1 MITFDTV
8 KNDNLTV
15 FVALSQILLLPNT
28 HIYSKSEIQKEL
40 NTQNKQVLLPKGLP
54 KGHFELVKGDCTVH
68 SQVLSLS

>member
-40 NTQNKQVLLPKGLP
+40 NTQNKQVLLPKAEIP
-54 KGHFELVKGDCTVH
+54 DVF
-68 SQVLSLS
+68 